1 MNELTQTR
9 TSQIACTNPGDSIP
23 IDELPLPYV
32 EVDVNGNISRI
43 NSRAQEILGQ
53 NRDEIIA
60 HSAWEPM
67 ARDQIAESRED
78 FFKMIEGSAE
88 PSPIRRAIQ
97 SKTGAYRTCDLF
109 RTLMRD
115 GDGKVTGVRHI
126 AVDVTEAVQAQDEAR
141 QTRMWFESILE
152 SLASAVI
159 VTDALGFIR
168 YSNPA
173 VEKLTGWLPAELD
186 GQILD
191 KRLPV
196 LSYAPDDN
204 IPLID
209 NARFERQCIGAA
221 TILDRK
227 RYQIRVRL
235 ETAPILDKQ
244 TGWVSGLINTLSRLP
259 DLVPAP

>member
-23 IDELPLPYV
+23 VEELPLPYV
-32 EVDVNGNISRI
+32 ETDANGIISRI
-43 NSRAQEILGQ
+43 NAGAQHILGL
-53 NRDEIIA
+53 NRDEIIG
-60 HSAWEPM
+60 HSAWETM
-67 ARDQIAESRED
+67 ARDQIAESRD
-78 FFKMIEGSAE
+78 AFFKMIQAASE
-88 PSPIRRAIQ
+88 PTPIRRAILD
-97 SKTGAYRTCDLF
+97 KDGAYRTCDLF

-115 GDGKVTGVRHI
+115 GDGNVTGVRHI
-126 AVDVTEAVQAQDEAR
+126 AVDVTEAVQAQQEAH

-173 VEKLTGWLPAELD
+173 VEKLTGWLPDELD

-196 LSYAPDDN
+196 LSYTPHDG

-209 NARFERQCIGAA
+209 NARFERQCAGAA

-227 RYQIRVRL
+227 RYQIRVLL
-235 ETAPILDKQ
+235 ETTPILDKQ
-244 TGWVSGLINTLSRLP
+244 TSWVSGIINTLSSLP
-259 DLVPAP
+259 DPVPAP